1 MRRMPWVAHVGT
13 GTPPDLF
20 LIVTLLSFEPAESI
34 AAATTRRGLPV
45 FRYWKAMTRRTEEEA
60 TAATARP
67 RPPAQNVYATPF
79 CGGIPSFAQGKTA
92 QLFTYE

>member
-60 TAATARP
+60 TAATARSECV
-67 RPPAQNVYATPF
+67 RNAR